1 MAQAPTIPN
10 DVKIAELPPIS
21 VVDSLSVMA
30 IVQDIGGTLLTGKA
44 TVADVVTANPPRA
57 HTHQK
62 MEVGL
67 GQVDNTSDINKPTS
81 LATSQAIIDA
91 VALHEL
97 AADPHSVYTTTAE
110 AALAAPVQSV
120 AGRTG
125 AVVLTSTDVG
135 LGNVA
140 NLAPADIPLSTA
152 AIAALALKRNTVD
165 KINVAD
171 LNGLTAAINTQ
182 ISTAGVS
189 SVNARTGAVVLTA
202 ADVGLSNVA
211 NIAPANMPVSTA
223 AAAALALKVD
233 TASVGV
239 ASGVAP
245 LGADG
250 IVPAANL
257 PLMATGHKLTVANA
271 AARLAIPKHND
282 LTIVYQ
288 ADDGSTWAIDANAT
302 PSNAANWTQLG
313 SAITSSVTSFASRT
327 GVVTPQA
334 GDYTAAMVGAEAA
347 GVAAASM
354 ATHIA
359 AADPHPGYTTAAEV
373 SAAITAAA
381 PVPVT
386 AASIGLGNVN
396 NTSDASKPV
405 STATATAL
413 AAKADKLSPLLDGVI
428 GEKINVLGTVGAAA
442 NIDLTLGA
450 VVTATAVGATTW
462 TVTGTPPAGYGTSFV
477 LSLTNGGAGAQSF
490 FAAPLGAPPTLQA
503 AGTDRLV
510 FAWDGSTWAYAKAG
524 V

>member
-1 MAQAPTIPN
+1 MAQAPTVPN

-125 AVVLTSTDVG
+125 AVVLTS
-135 LGNVA
+135 
-140 NLAPADIPLSTA
+140 
-152 AIAALALKRNTVD
+152 
-165 KINVAD
+165 
-171 LNGLTAAINTQ
+171 
-182 ISTAGVS
+182 
-189 SVNARTGAVVLTA
+189 

-271 AARLAIPKHND
+271 AARLAIPKPND

-373 SAAITAAA
+373 SAAISAATPA
-381 PVPVT
+381 PVT

-413 AAKADKLSPLLDGVI
+413 AAKANQLSPLLDGVI